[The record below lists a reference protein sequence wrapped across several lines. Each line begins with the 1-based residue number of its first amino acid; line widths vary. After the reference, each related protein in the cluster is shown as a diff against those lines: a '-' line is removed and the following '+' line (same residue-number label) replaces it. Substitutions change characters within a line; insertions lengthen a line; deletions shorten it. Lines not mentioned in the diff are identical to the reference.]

1 MKGINIKNFYETLEH
16 YTELEFE
23 YQNIKYVIEPIFED
37 DKRYLT
43 IWRSISDTEA
53 TCMIKEMISS
63 KQGIEKEVIDK
74 VLNSKCF
81 NGKSFFEIYNDIE
94 ILAWF

>member
-1 MKGINIKNFYETLEH
+1 MKGINIKNFVESLEH
-16 YTELEFE
+16 NHELEF
-23 YQNIKYVIEPIFED
+23 KYD
-37 DKRYLT
+37 DKDKFYLV
-43 IWRSISDTEA
+43 IYSCDSMNDNYLVCEENFHNYLV
-53 TCMIKEMISS
+53 K
-63 KQGIEKEVIDK
+63 KEVINK

>member
-23 YQNIKYVIEPIFED
+23 YQNIKYVIEPIFKD

-53 TCMIKEMISS
+53 TCMIKEMISL

>member
-23 YQNIKYVIEPIFED
+23 YQNIKYVIEPTFKD
-37 DKRYLT
+37 DKHYLT
-43 IWRSISDTEA
+43 IWKSISDTEA
-53 TCMIKEMISS
+53 TCMIKEMISL